1 VRLNIFADRP
11 EAMVLRTDQLAAHRN
26 LVREAY
32 RLFGNHRFDHYD
44 FLMALSDQISPI
56 GLEHARSSEDGVP
69 LRYFSDW
76 EKLAPERD
84 LLPHEFTHSWNGKF
98 RRPADLYTA
107 TFETPM
113 RDSLLWVYE
122 GQTQYWGRVLAARA
136 GLVTRQ
142 QALDLLAQ
150 DAAAY
155 EARIGRRWRPLQ
167 DTANEPVIGVKVAKI
182 WPSWQRGADYYVE
195 GALIWLDVDT
205 VIREQTK
212 GQRSLDDFAR
222 SFFGAGAGEGS
233 VRTYTFDD
241 VTQALN
247 AVLPYDWAS
256 FLRARLDRFGGEASA
271 PLDGLARGGYRLV
284 YTDLPNDSFRLDE
297 ARRRGC
303 DLTYSLGL
311 SVDQKGVVREVI
323 WEGPAYR
330 AGLAPGAI
338 LVALN
343 GVAFDPE
350 NLKDAVRAGKTD
362 GSPPLELIVRTGD
375 NFKIV
380 RIAYHGGLRYPRLE
394 RDPAVPA
401 RLDDI
406 LAPHARRGEG
416 G

>member
-1 VRLNIFADRP
+1 
-11 EAMVLRTDQLAAHRN
+11 
-26 LVREAY
+26 
-32 RLFGNHRFDHYD
+32 
-44 FLMALSDQISPI
+44 
-56 GLEHARSSEDGVP
+56 
-69 LRYFSDW
+69 
-76 EKLAPERD
+76 
-84 LLPHEFTHSWNGKF
+84 
-98 RRPADLYTA
+98 
-107 TFETPM
+107 M

-155 EARIGRRWRPLQ
+155 EARVGRRWRPLQ
-167 DTANEPVIGVKVAKI
+167 DTANEPVISNKAAKI
-182 WPSWQRGADYYVE
+182 WPSWQRGTDYYGE

-222 SFFGAGAGEGS
+222 SFFGAGAGAGEGS

-271 PLDGLARGGYRLV
+271 PLEGLARGGYRLV

-350 NLKDAVRAGKTD
+350 TLKDAVRAGRTD